1 MKGEGA
7 GGVGLA
13 GVGAYL
19 VLDLYF
25 QDGADDAQRVAD
37 DDEDVPA
44 AHKLQLVGPGGVFPA
59 AIPAVLA
66 VLLVTARA
74 A

>member
-1 MKGEGA
+1 M
-7 GGVGLA
+7 GVARG
-13 GVGAYL
+13 GAYL

-44 AHKLQLVGPGGVFPA
+44 VQKLQLVGPGGVFPA

-66 VLLVTARA
+66 VLLVPAHGASAGLDRHL
-74 A
+74 

>member
-1 MKGEGA
+1 M
-7 GGVGLA
+7 GGVA
-13 GVGAYL
+13 RVGAYL

-44 AHKLQLVGPGGVFPA
+44 AHKLHLVGPGGVFPA
-59 AIPAVLA
+59 AVPAVLA
-66 VLLVTARA
+66 VFLVTAHGA
-74 A
+74 